1 MGITFVMLKPD
12 AVGRQLGYDIVQ
24 YFIKSGIKV
33 ECFDV
38 QIATEE
44 KIRVHYDEVI
54 AKYGEEFAQNML
66 TMFEGKTVVPIIL
79 SGSGDVIAQVRH
91 IVGATE
97 PAKAD
102 SGTIR
107 GDLGLGDSYVI
118 SVPEGRVV
126 RNLIHA
132 SDSIEAVRREISV
145 WLPKYKIA
153 Q

>member
-12 AVGRQLGYDIVQ
+12 AVDRQLGYDIMR
-24 YFIKSGIKV
+24 YFTTSGIKI

-38 QIATEE
+38 QTATEQ
-44 KIRVHYDEVI
+44 KVRIHYEEVI
-54 AKYGEEFAQNML
+54 AKYGEDFARKML
-66 TMFEGKTVVPIIL
+66 NMFEGKTVVPIVL
-79 SGSGDVIAQVRH
+79 SGGDDIIAQVRR

-102 SGTIR
+102 KGTIR
-107 GDLGLGDSYVI
+107 GDLGNGDCNKLSAA
-118 SVPEGRVV
+118 EGRVV

-132 SDSIEAVRREISV
+132 SDCIEAVKREISI

-153 Q
+153 